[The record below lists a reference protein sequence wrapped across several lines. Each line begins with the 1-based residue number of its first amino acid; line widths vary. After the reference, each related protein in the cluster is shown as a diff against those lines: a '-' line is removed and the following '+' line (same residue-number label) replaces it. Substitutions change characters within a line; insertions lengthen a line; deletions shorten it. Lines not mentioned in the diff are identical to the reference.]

1 MLTISISIDTTP
13 NAWRAQWRAGED
25 AVGEPIVAGGQEMA
39 RITQLSDA
47 FAALF
52 EQPGRRPMVK
62 PEVLHFLAAEMHDL
76 WIAPVWGEL
85 ESRLAPGNRTL
96 VIRASD
102 PTALNLPWEL
112 IELDGG
118 GPLGCDPAWRLLRT
132 PLDRLTAAAP
142 ARPGPLRVL
151 FLAAAPI
158 DQAQLDFER
167 EEDAISTICGRVKNV
182 VLRIVDSGTADE
194 LRDFVTE
201 FQPHI
206 VHLSGHGIVGDDG
219 VGRLAFED
227 EYGRT
232 DLRDV
237 ETLATDIFRGGSVR
251 CVFLNA
257 CQSARAAVAGL
268 AQHLV
273 NVGVPHVLGWSASV
287 GDDRATDF
295 ATEFYRRLVRGEA
308 LGAATAHAR
317 EHIRRAGLITSG
329 IETVQDATYALP
341 QLYAAVAHDAVVD
354 RAAPPEP
361 YQGPRTERYL
371 LGDGIKG
378 LKTGYIGRRR
388 EGQRLVPA
396 LRDGD
401 KTFAVLTGIG
411 GAGKSTLAT
420 RAANRLAEAGFRVVP
435 VRVDEGPDPATQ
447 GRSATLKL
455 FTALAT
461 AFDLEKRPDAAA
473 VLRDGQKPAK
483 QRFELAA
490 ALLNEVRFLL
500 VLDNLEPALLVET
513 RAIADS
519 DFAAGLR
526 ALSTGVTRGS
536 RVLVTCRYLP
546 ANLPME
552 QANVLHI
559 PLADFPAH
567 DVPKFLRRERRV
579 DERLNSGELPVEL
592 VSRLH
597 AEFGGTPGFLEQ
609 VRTLLAD
616 PNLDVDALRDELEG
630 LEPGVLAEQRQAYYE
645 KIVTSRLYAALSS
658 EARRVAARLAL
669 SILPL
674 PVDAVAALADLD
686 EESARRCLESG
697 VEYGLLQRFD
707 APDSLSLFQPPGL
720 LRPWLTD
727 VERLPEAHAAETH
740 RRLAAFWQDAYERDR
755 EAELRVDPGLEL
767 EACRRHARLSGDS
780 ERWCWAAVR
789 LARGLARVA
798 EWRRAYELIEEI
810 PELKRDGACWHE
822 LASIDVKEGNYAAA
836 REKFGKSLGM
846 YQALG
851 EKAGEAA
858 AWHQLASIDL
868 NEGDYVAAREKFGK
882 SLSIKQAIG
891 DKAGEAR
898 TWHQLASIDLNEGDY
913 VAAREKFGKSLSIKQ
928 AIGDKAGEA
937 NTWHQLATIDLH
949 DGNLAAA
956 REKFG
961 KSLSL
966 NQAIG
971 DKAGEARTWH
981 QLATI
986 DLNEGD
992 HAAARAKFGQP

>member
-1 MLTISISIDTTP
+1 MT
-13 NAWRAQWRAGED
+13 
-25 AVGEPIVAGGQEMA
+25 
-39 RITQLSDA
+39 RITRLSDA

-62 PEVLHFLAAEMHDL
+62 PEALHFLGREMHDL
-76 WIAPVWGEL
+76 WIAPVWREL

-96 VIRASD
+96 VIRTTDA
-102 PTALNLPWEL
+102 TALNLPWEL

-132 PLDRLTAAAP
+132 PLDRLSPAAP

-151 FLAAAPI
+151 FLAAAPT

-167 EEDAISTICGRVKNV
+167 EEDAISTICGRVKDV
-182 VLRIVDSGTADE
+182 VLRIVDSGTVDE

-201 FQPHI
+201 FRPHI

-232 DLRDV
+232 DNRDV
-237 ETLATDIFRGGSVR
+237 EKLAADIFRGSTVQ

-341 QLYAAVAHDAVVD
+341 QLYAAVAHDEVVD
-354 RAAPPEP
+354 RAAAPEP

-378 LKTGYIGRRR
+378 LKTGYVGRRR

-420 RAANRLAEAGFRVVP
+420 RAANRLADDGFRVVP

-447 GRSATLKL
+447 GRAATLKL

-473 VLRDGQKPAK
+473 VLRDGQKAAK

-513 RAIADS
+513 REIADS
-519 DFAAGLR
+519 DFGAGLR
-526 ALSTGVTRGS
+526 ALATDVTRGS

-559 PLADFPAH
+559 PLSDFLAH
-567 DVPKFLRRERRV
+567 DVLKFLRREHRV
-579 DERLNSGELPVEL
+579 DQRLNSGELPLAL
-592 VSRLH
+592 VSRLY
-597 AEFGGTPGFLEQ
+597 ADFGGTPDFLEQ

-616 PNLDVDALRDELEG
+616 PKLNLNALRDELEG
-630 LEPGVLAEQRQAYYE
+630 LEPGMLAVKRQAYYE

-658 EARRVAARLAL
+658 EAQRVAARLAL

-674 PVDAVAALADLD
+674 PVDAVAALTDLD
-686 EESARRCLESG
+686 QENARRCLDSG

-707 APDSLSLFQPPGL
+707 APDLLSLFQPPGL
-720 LRPWLTD
+720 LRAWLTD
-727 VERLPEAHAAETH
+727 VERLPADDTVETH
-740 RRLAAFWQDAYERDR
+740 RRLAAFWQDAFKRDR
-755 EAELRVDPGLEL
+755 EAELRVNPGLKL
-767 EACRRHARLSGDS
+767 EACRYHARLGADS
-780 ERWCWAAVR
+780 ERWCWAALQ
-789 LARGLARVA
+789 LARRLSRVA

-810 PELKRDGACWHE
+810 PELQRDDACWHL
-822 LASIDVKEGNYAAA
+822 LASIDLNEGNYAAAREKFGKALSMQQAIGEKVGEAATWHQLATIDSEEGNYAAARENFGKSLKMRQGIGDKAGEAATWHNLASVDLIEGNYAAA
-836 REKFGKSLGM
+836 REKFGKSLNM
-846 YQALG
+846 RQAIG
-851 EKAGEAA
+851 NKAGEASTFYQLGFLADGLRRTAEA
-858 AWHQLASIDL
+858 APLVAVCLLIHRSI
-868 NEGDYVAAREKFGK
+868 GHAREDKDFK
-882 SLSIKQAIG
+882 SLSAVCAKLGYDQTALN
-891 DKAGEAR
+891 AMLQR
-898 TWHQLASIDLNEGDY
+898 TRESYQKDRGRALLT
-913 VAAREKFGKSLSIKQ
+913 AAFPDWS
-928 AIGDKAGEA
+928 D
-937 NTWHQLATIDLH
+937 
-949 DGNLAAA
+949 
-956 REKFG
+956 
-961 KSLSL
+961 
-966 NQAIG
+966 
-971 DKAGEARTWH
+971 
-981 QLATI
+981 
-986 DLNEGD
+986 
-992 HAAARAKFGQP
+992 